1 MSGQCVD
8 ASSIKHPSDCTKYYE
23 CVHGNPSMKV
33 CSPGTMFNHLH
44 SVCDWPVNVYKVRP
58 ECLEGTKD
66 ETIDKQLH
74 TSTSEGP
81 ILYVPQTESD
91 TLIKNTTVTSYL
103 TSNTEG
109 PILYVPQTESD
120 PYMKNTTDPSYGIIR
135 PEDYTKENILVVPT
149 SRSPLPL
156 CNSERLVC
164 NF

>member
-1 MSGQCVD
+1 MAGQCID
-8 ASSIKHPSDCTKYYE
+8 ALSIKHPSDCSKYYE
-23 CVHGNPSMKV
+23 CVHGNPSMRV

-44 SVCDWPVNVYKVRP
+44 SVCDWPVNVYKIRP

-74 TSTSEGP
+74 T
-81 ILYVPQTESD
+81 
-91 TLIKNTTVTSYL
+91 VTS
-103 TSNTEG
+103 EG

-120 PYMKNTTDPSYGIIR
+120 PYMKNTKDTSYGIIS
-135 PEDYTKENILVVPT
+135 PDDYTKENIMVVPT

-164 NF
+164 NFQ